1 MTHSQTEKEIISR
14 FGLPRDEMIAFRKTL
29 REGADW
35 VRVRTGDKPVQM
47 CPVMFTEEGMTKVIA
62 KFGIQIDAP
71 APADVWP
78 KQATV
83 TRTDYPNRRIMD
95 VLIDGKTCRVVV
107 HDSKMFYPGAE
118 VKVDRKGGQLIC
130 SQRPDSHHKLFS
142 AIRRK
147 HEEQRKIQG

>member
-1 MTHSQTEKEIISR
+1 MTHTQTEKEIIAR

-29 REGADW
+29 REGTDW
-35 VRVRTGDKPVQM
+35 VRVRSGDKPVQM
-47 CPVMFTEEGMTKVIA
+47 CPVMFTEEGMNKVVA
-62 KFGIQIDAP
+62 KFGLQIDAP

-107 HDSKMFYPGAE
+107 HDSHLFYPGAE

-130 SQRPDSHHKLFS
+130 SQRPDSQRKLFS
-142 AIRRK
+142 SLQRK
-147 HEEQRKIQG
+147 HETQRKIQG

>member
-1 MTHSQTEKEIISR
+1 MTHTQTEKEIIAR

-29 REGADW
+29 REGTDW
-35 VRVRTGDKPVQM
+35 VRVRSGDKPVQM
-47 CPVMFTEEGMTKVIA
+47 CPVMFTEEGMNKVVA
-62 KFGIQIDAP
+62 KFGLQIDAP

-107 HDSKMFYPGAE
+107 HDSHLFYPGAE

-130 SQRPDSHHKLFS
+130 SQRPDSQRKLFS
-142 AIRRK
+142 SLQRK

>member
-1 MTHSQTEKEIISR
+1 MTHTQTEKEIIAR

-29 REGADW
+29 REGTDW

-47 CPVMFTEEGMTKVIA
+47 CPVMFTEEGMNKVVA
-62 KFGIQIDAP
+62 KFGLQIDAP

-107 HDSKMFYPGAE
+107 HDSHLFYPGAE
-118 VKVDRKGGQLIC
+118 VRVDRKGGQLIC
-130 SQRPDSHHKLFS
+130 SQRPDSQRKLFS
-142 AIRRK
+142 SLQRK